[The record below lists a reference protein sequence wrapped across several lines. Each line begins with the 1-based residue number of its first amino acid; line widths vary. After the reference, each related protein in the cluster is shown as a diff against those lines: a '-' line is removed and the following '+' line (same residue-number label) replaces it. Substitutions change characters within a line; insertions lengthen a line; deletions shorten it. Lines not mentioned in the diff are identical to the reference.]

1 MKKDFAKRLLAIILA
16 IAMFLSMFVG
26 LPVLLS
32 NMQQAFV
39 LL

>member
-1 MKKDFAKRLLAIILA
+1 MKKDFAKRFLAVILA

-32 NMQQAFV
+32 SSQQALMLF
-39 LL
+39 